1 MKSTLAAAATATAIA
16 LIACASSVF
25 AQDEPLKIKEPP
37 SKHALAAPV
46 SADGNGRY
54 VFGQIND
61 FRADRFLLDT
71 KTGRLWQLVA
81 TKEGDEVLQAVPYS
95 EGEGKYSARAPQ

>member
-1 MKSTLAAAATATAIA
+1 MKSTPVATAIV
-16 LIACASSVF
+16 LLACASSVF
-25 AQDEPLKIKEPP
+25 AQDEPLKVKEPP
-37 SKHALAAPV
+37 SKRALAVPV

-81 TKEGDEVLQAVPYS
+81 TKDGDEVLQAVPYS